1 MKQVQ
6 SLNEQLEEIRE
17 SLWHLIPELIFCA
30 AIVVMV
36 IAGLFRKKS
45 NLLFNILTLIAAIS
59 SLLLVRGA
67 YPQNNY
73 MLFNNMLHRDS
84 FVDFLMM
91 IIDVSVLLTCLMSIR
106 MTQRRHPSEY
116 YALILSIALGGHL
129 LLMSNHFIIV
139 FLSLELISISS
150 YVLAGYSFNKAS
162 SEGALKYFLFGS
174 VASAIMLYGF
184 TILYG
189 FTGTLEF
196 TSQQFFN
203 SLVDQDSNLLLIAGL
218 MGMAGFLFK
227 MAAVPMQPWAPDVYE
242 AAPMPVIA
250 YLSVAP
256 KLAAIGVLS
265 KFLLALHLFGQ
276 GKFDWQLIIAAVAIL
291 TITIGNLSALWQK
304 SAKRMMA
311 YSSIAHSGFLL
322 VGVAAF
328 LPQGIQFMLFYG
340 AVYTLMNFCVFCYL
354 MYFENNGIESMPS
367 FASSGKTHAYAAAG
381 LTLGMVA
388 LTGLPPTGGFTAK
401 LFIFSGLWEA
411 YQATDKTLLL
421 WLLIFGLLNTVIS
434 LFYYMRIPYFA
445 FIKAGDSIAGL
456 EKRGQFENLLGLIL
470 VVMVLVIFFIPGLLM
485 GLINSVNFV
494 L

>member
-6 SLNEQLEEIRE
+6 SLNEQLGNIRE
-17 SLWHLIPELIFCA
+17 SLSHLIPELILCT
-30 AIVVMV
+30 AIVV
-36 IAGLFRKKS
+36 IITAGLFLKKRAH
-45 NLLFNILTLIAAIS
+45 LFNILTVIAAIA
-59 SLLLVRGA
+59 SLGLILDM
-67 YPQNNY
+67 YPRNNHA
-73 MLFNNMLHRDS
+73 LFNNMLHRDS
-84 FVDFLMM
+84 FADFLMM
-91 IIDVSVLLTCLMSIR
+91 VIDASVVLTCLMSIR
-106 MTQRRHPSEY
+106 MRERRHPSEY

-129 LLMSNHFIIV
+129 LLMSDHLIMV

-150 YVLAGYSFNKAS
+150 YVLAGYAFDKAS
-162 SEGALKYFLFGS
+162 SEGGLKYFLFGS

-184 TILYG
+184 SLLYG
-189 FTGTLEF
+189 FTGTLDFTAEEF
-196 TSQQFFN
+196 FKN
-203 SLVDQDSNLLLIAGL
+203 LVDEGSPMLLIAGL

-265 KFLLALHLFGQ
+265 KFLLAMHLFGQ
-276 GKFDWQLIIAAVAIL
+276 GKFDWQSIISVIAIL
-291 TITIGNLSALWQK
+291 TITVGNFSALWQK
-304 SAKRMMA
+304 NAKRMMA

-340 AVYTLMNFCVFCYL
+340 AVYTLMNFCVFAYL
-354 MYFENNGIESMPS
+354 QYFEHAGFNDMPAYAGIGNRE
-367 FASSGKTHAYAAAG
+367 GYAAAG
-381 LTLGMVA
+381 LTLGLVA

-401 LFIFSGLWEA
+401 LFVFSALWDAYEA
-411 YQATDKTLLL
+411 THKTLLL
-421 WLLIFGLLNTVIS
+421 WLLIFGLLNTVVS

-445 FIKAGDSIAGL
+445 FIKAREGTRL
-456 EKRGQFENLLGLIL
+456 TEKNGKFENLLGLIL
-470 VVMVLVIFFIPGLLM
+470 VVVVLGIFFIPSLLM

>member
-1 MKQVQ
+1 VQ
-6 SLNEQLEEIRE
+6 SLNEQLGDIGA
-17 SLWHLIPELIFCA
+17 SVSHLIPELILSA
-30 AIVVMV
+30 AILVVLTV
-36 IAGLFRKKS
+36 GLFPKKRD
-45 NLLFNILTLIAAIS
+45 LLFNILTSIAAIG
-59 SLLLVRGA
+59 SLVFILA
-67 YPQNNY
+67 TYPKNNDV
-73 MLFNNMLHRDS
+73 LFNNMLHRDS

-91 IIDVSVLLTCLMSIR
+91 VVDVSVLLTCLMSVR
-106 MTQRRHPSEY
+106 MTERKHPSEY

-129 LLMSNHFIIV
+129 LLMSNHLIMV

-189 FTGTLEF
+189 LTGTLDF
-196 TSQQFFN
+196 TAQQFFKN
-203 SLVDQDSNLLLIAGL
+203 LVDEDSALLLIAGL

-242 AAPMPVIA
+242 AAPIPVIA

-265 KFLLALHLFGQ
+265 KFLLAMHLFGQ
-276 GKFDWQLIIAAVAIL
+276 GEFDWQLIISAVAIL
-291 TITIGNLSALWQK
+291 TITVGNLSALWQK

-328 LPQGIQFMLFYG
+328 LPQGIQFMLFYA

-354 MYFENNGIESMPS
+354 MYFENMAVYDMPS
-367 FASSGKTHAYAAAG
+367 FGGAGKTQGYAAAG
-381 LTLGMVA
+381 LTLGLVA
-388 LTGLPPTGGFTAK
+388 LTGLPPTAGFTAK
-401 LFIFSGLWEA
+401 LFIFSSLWEA
-411 YQATDKTLLL
+411 YQTTHKSLLL

-445 FIKAGDSIAGL
+445 FIKAGERSGEL
-456 EKRGQFENLLGLIL
+456 EKKGQFENLLGFIL
-470 VVMVLVIFFIPGLLM
+470 VVIVLVIFFIPGLLM